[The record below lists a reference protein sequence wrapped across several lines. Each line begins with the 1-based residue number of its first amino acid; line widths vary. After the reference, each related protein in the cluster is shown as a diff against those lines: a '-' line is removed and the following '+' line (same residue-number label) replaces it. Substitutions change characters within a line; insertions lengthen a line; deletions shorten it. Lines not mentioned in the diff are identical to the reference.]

1 MIFLA
6 STIHIS
12 MAVLAAVVPMALY
25 AMEHVVPSFLLPLE
39 GSGSG
44 YSR

>member
-1 MIFLA
+1 MIFLP

-12 MAVLAAVVPMALY
+12 MAMLAAVAPMALY

-44 YSR
+44 YSH